1 LRKAAYAVA
10 ALAAVLVP
18 CGVWFH
24 QHQTSAPEKR
34 GLSPEHTVAGP
45 AVRVRDA
52 RVVRSELNQRIDDWI
67 SSNDPE
73 MPSRVLD
80 LLKQAPGFRFSD
92 VAGRIRQSPD
102 AEVSSRMLAAWVAVW
117 MSCSPKD
124 CLAWLEE
131 QSLNPGEK
139 ELLLAHAYRAWSLR
153 DGTAALDAA
162 IRHQPSPNVF
172 RSIFAG
178 LAETDF
184 QQAVDTY
191 DSAPDSIRNI
201 VVETMVL
208 LAAER
213 DPEAAR
219 RFLADFGKEF
229 PETSDW
235 IRLAKALRVSSPDL
249 VDGWMATVED
259 PVRRGELAAGIHG
272 SANPLRASA
281 IKDPRPDTAGS
292 GEMSDEGKLEPRS
305 ERPIGNQGRR

>member
-1 LRKAAYAVA
+1 MRKAAYAVA

-34 GLSPEHTVAGP
+34 GLSPERAVAGP
-45 AVRVRDA
+45 AAAVRDA
-52 RVVRSELNQRIDDWI
+52 RDVRGELKQRIDEWI

-80 LLKQAPGFRFSD
+80 LLGESPGFRFSE

-102 AEVSSRMLAAWVAVW
+102 ENGGSRMLAAWVAVW
-117 MSCSPKD
+117 MSRAPED
-124 CLAWLEE
+124 CLAWLDE
-131 QSLNPGEK
+131 QSLDPGEK
-139 ELLLAHAYRAWSLR
+139 ELLLTHAYRAWALR
-153 DGTAALDAA
+153 DGSTALDAA
-162 IRHQPSPNVF
+162 IRHQAPPNVF

-178 LAETDF
+178 LAESDF

-191 DSAPDSIRNI
+191 DNAPDSIRNT

-235 IRLAKALRVSSPDL
+235 IRLAKVLRVFSPEL
-249 VDGWMATVED
+249 VDGWIATVED
-259 PVRRGELAAGIHG
+259 DARRGELATGIHG

-281 IKDPRPDTAGS
+281 FKDPRPDAAGS

>member
-1 LRKAAYAVA
+1 MRKAAYAVA
-10 ALAAVLVP
+10 AFTAVLVP

-34 GLSPEHTVAGP
+34 GLPPELVVAGP
-45 AVRVRDA
+45 AARVRDT
-52 RVVRSELNQRIDDWI
+52 RDVRKVLKQRIDDWI
-67 SSNDPE
+67 STNDPE

-80 LLKQAPGFRFSD
+80 LLEESPGFRFSE
-92 VAGRIRQSPD
+92 VAGKVRESSD
-102 AEVSSRMLAAWVAVW
+102 GNGDSRMLAAWVAVW
-117 MSCSPKD
+117 MGRSPED
-124 CLAWLEE
+124 CLAWLDE

-139 ELLLAHAYRAWSLR
+139 ELLLTHAYRAWALQ
-153 DGTAALDAA
+153 DGSAALDAA
-162 IRHQPSPNVF
+162 IRHQPPPNVF

-178 LAETDF
+178 LAESDF

-191 DSAPDSIRNI
+191 DGAPDSIRNI
-201 VVETMVL
+201 VVETLVL

-213 DPEAAR
+213 DPDAAR
-219 RFLADFGKEF
+219 RFLADFGKQF

-259 PVRRGELAAGIHG
+259 PVRRNELAAGIHG

-281 IKDPRPDTAGS
+281 IKDPRPDAAGS
-292 GEMSDEGKLEPRS
+292 EEMADEGKLEPRS